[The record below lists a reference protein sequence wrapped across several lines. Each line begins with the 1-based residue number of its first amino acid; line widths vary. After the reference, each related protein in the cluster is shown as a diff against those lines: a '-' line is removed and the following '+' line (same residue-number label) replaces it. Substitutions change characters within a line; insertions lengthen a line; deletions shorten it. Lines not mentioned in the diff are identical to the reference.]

1 VKIILEKFE
10 EKFDAETFSLF
21 EDAIEKL
28 GKIDV
33 QAHES
38 KKQIDIHANVSKKQI
53 IINLAKSLEE
63 KIPIDTICMEITNR
77 LGGIVSA
84 SFIRQCLDEKYKQ
97 KVRSENAKKQK
108 PRSQEL
114 KLATLPTLNQQEELK
129 EETEQDTV
137 WKGDTIVDA
146 GDKISI
152 EEEEKK
158 DRPSTTADFSV
169 MAGKTIVPVSYQQ
182 EHQLKEKTNHGLK
195 ECSSDKEPVDENH
208 EDALGKSSQVT
219 IAGKMVTFEEHANTH
234 DDERDKSILPFE
246 FPIYFKKLQ
255 KHMDLLF
262 RKSGSDGRVWFN
274 GKIDIKTREVISP
287 NIGRIG
293 QQQQNES

>member
-1 VKIILEKFE
+1 VKTILEKFE
-10 EKFDAETFSLF
+10 EKFDAETSLLF
-21 EDAIEKL
+21 EDAIDKL

-77 LGGIVSA
+77 LDGIVSA

-108 PRSQEL
+108 ERPQNEL
-114 KLATLPTLNQQEELK
+114 KLATLPTLNQQEELEK
-129 EETEQDTV
+129 EAEQETMEKDNP
-137 WKGDTIVDA
+137 IVDA

-152 EEEEKK
+152 EEKEK

-169 MAGKTIVPVSYQQ
+169 MADKTIVPVSYQQ
-182 EHQLKEKTNHGLK
+182 EHQLNEKISSDLK
-195 ECSSDKEPVDENH
+195 ECSSCKELSDENR
-208 EDALGKSSQVT
+208 ELKEALEKSSQFAT
-219 IAGKMVTFEEHANTH
+219 A
-234 DDERDKSILPFE
+234 DKILSTSAVAATTYDVDKGNDTLLFE
-246 FPIYFKKLQ
+246 FSIHYKDLQ
-255 KHMDLLF
+255 NHMDLLF
-262 RKSGSDGRVWFN
+262 RNGGNDEEVWFN
-274 GKIDIKTREVISP
+274 GKIDKKTEKVISS
-287 NIGRIG
+287 NFGRM
-293 QQQQNES
+293 N